1 MQFLFEKKYKKV
13 LTVVIFFLKALIFTM
28 ICGIFILYNISILS
42 GGRNMKRFMKKVVTV
57 ILCCAMLTGA
67 VTCFASGKNYRNYGK
82 YVLLGDSVASGHN
95 DLVYVDSEFKRVEDS
110 YGAYVADELGVEYIP
125 MACPG
130 TRTIDMRYML
140 EDDYPADDY
149 LFHDAH
155 DVEVMKSRIPE
166 YRKAISEAGL
176 ITLGV
181 GGNDFGTFLT
191 WVIARELEKFDSCN
205 EYVEALKELL
215 AKGGAD
221 DDTLAN
227 LDKVVE
233 LAKLMGAMP
242 ELVQVLPT
250 AIKYGIENF
259 SQNWDIV
266 IEDILALNPDV
277 ELLVIG
283 MFDNGVK
290 NEEDAA
296 ASEAG
301 TTVPSLGQIV
311 VDLANTPMKEGA
323 EKYGYTF
330 VDTTGT
336 VCDTYHPKK
345 EGHRHIADRILAALP
360 DADFPYTDVA
370 TDSEYYNDIQFMYNH
385 GYMNGI
391 SDTEFGLDSAMT
403 KSALAQALY
412 NISGAPSVDADDAT
426 FNDMDSSDPG
436 FNSAVWAVSNGILSA
451 KDGKFSPNDEITA
464 VELAMSLV
472 KLAFAGNLVI
482 VKAFKT
488 IVLAY
493 NIVKDFGF
501 AGFNNAV
508 TRAQAAQRLVDYC
521 NL

>member
-1 MQFLFEKKYKKV
+1 MKK
-13 LTVVIFFLKALIFTM
+13 
-28 ICGIFILYNISILS
+28 
-42 GGRNMKRFMKKVVTV
+42 FMKKAIMIVLVCTM
-57 ILCCAMLTGA
+57 AFGA
-67 VTCFASGKNYRNYGK
+67 VTCFAADKKEYFDYGT

-95 DLVYVDSEFKRVEDS
+95 DLVYVDSEFKRVDDS

-155 DVEVMKSRIPE
+155 DVEVMKTRIPE

-191 WVIARELEKFDSCN
+191 WVIADELEKQNTCD
-205 EYVEALKELL
+205 EYVKALRELL
-215 AKGGAD
+215 EQGGAD

-242 ELVQVLPT
+242 ELLDVLPK
-250 AIKYGIENF
+250 AIKYGIDNF
-259 SQNWDIV
+259 RQNWDIV

-277 ELLVIG
+277 KLLVIG

-301 TTVPSLGQIV
+301 STVPSLGQIV

-345 EGHRHIADRILAALP
+345 EGHRHIADRILEALP
-360 DADFPYTDVA
+360 DARFPYTDVA
-370 TDSEYYNDIQFMYNH
+370 ADSEYYDDVQFMYNH
-385 GYMNGI
+385 GYMSGLT
-391 SDTEFGLDSAMT
+391 DTEFGLDSALT

-412 NISGAPSVDADDAT
+412 NIAGAPTVDVEGVSFGDI
-426 FNDMDSSDPG
+426 DSSDAA
-436 FNSAVWAVSNGILSA
+436 FNAAAWTSANGILSV
-451 KDGKFSPNDEITA
+451 KDGNFSPNSEITVIDFALALVKLSFTGGIQLAKIVKTIITA
-464 VELAMSLV
+464 V
-472 KLAFAGNLVI
+472 
-482 VKAFKT
+482 
-488 IVLAY
+488 
-493 NIVKDFGF
+493 NIIRAFGF
-501 AGFNNAV
+501 ASFGTTL
-508 TRAQAAQRLVDYC
+508 TRAQAVRILADYC
-521 NL
+521 VF